1 MRSIIAAELRSASG
15 SWSAVLVAFVATSFS
30 IVLALLTMG
39 SIADTV
45 ATGTLPPEE
54 VPALQFV
61 PGWNLGLAVI
71 GTLSVI
77 GAVTALVVQAR
88 RGALARL
95 ALAGAT
101 PGQVSRI
108 LMAQLAIVAAA
119 GALVGTLLAIAA
131 LPTALAM
138 LLSDR
143 SVDAAQAVVRVD
155 PLAALG
161 GAVGFV
167 LFALLAGLK
176 QSRVAARIPPVEAL
190 RTIPG
195 ATPRRRM
202 IGRWIGAI
210 LLALLVVGMGVL
222 AITFAGELE
231 GDGADVVLQI
241 SLLCILLTGST
252 FSVAAPLAIGALTR
266 AWTALVP
273 SRSASWT
280 IARAIVIT
288 KGERL
293 ARTVTPIMLT
303 VGLLVGLGFIGA
315 SAVELM
321 HSMGY
326 QDVQG
331 VTTVS
336 LLVLIALALVISVS
350 GGVSVLLM
358 MSRQREAELALSGV
372 IGATPRQ
379 QVLIPVLEGV
389 IITVTATILGLAMTA
404 SGLVVFVVGLN
415 EIGFRA
421 SVIMPWGLLVS
432 VVLICGTVVVA
443 STTLPVLPSLRRPA
457 RQVIAQLSAE

>member
-1 MRSIIAAELRSASG
+1 
-15 SWSAVLVAFVATSFS
+15 
-30 IVLALLTMG
+30 
-39 SIADTV
+39 
-45 ATGTLPPEE
+45 
-54 VPALQFV
+54 
-61 PGWNLGLAVI
+61 
-71 GTLSVI
+71 
-77 GAVTALVVQAR
+77 
-88 RGALARL
+88 
-95 ALAGAT
+95 
-101 PGQVSRI
+101 
-108 LMAQLAIVAAA
+108 
-119 GALVGTLLAIAA
+119 
-131 LPTALAM
+131 
-138 LLSDR
+138 
-143 SVDAAQAVVRVD
+143 
-155 PLAALG
+155 
-161 GAVGFV
+161 
-167 LFALLAGLK
+167 
-176 QSRVAARIPPVEAL
+176 
-190 RTIPG
+190 
-195 ATPRRRM
+195 
-202 IGRWIGAI
+202 
-210 LLALLVVGMGVL
+210 
-222 AITFAGELE
+222 
-231 GDGADVVLQI
+231 
-241 SLLCILLTGST
+241 
-252 FSVAAPLAIGALTR
+252 
-266 AWTALVP
+266 
-273 SRSASWT
+273 
-280 IARAIVIT
+280 
-288 KGERL
+288 
-293 ARTVTPIMLT
+293 MLT

>member
-1 MRSIIAAELRSASG
+1 MRSLIVAELRSAWS
-15 SWSAVLVAFVATSFS
+15 SWCAVLIAFVAASFS
-30 IVLALLTMG
+30 IVLALLAIG
-39 SIADTV
+39 SVADTV
-45 ATGTLPPEE
+45 ATGLMPPEE

-61 PGWNLGLAVI
+61 PAWNLGLAII

-108 LMAQLAIVAAA
+108 LMAQLTLVAAA
-119 GALVGTLLAIAA
+119 GAVLGTALAVAA
-131 LPTALAM
+131 LPTALAA
-138 LLSDR
+138 LLGDR
-143 SVDAAQAVVRVD
+143 NVDGALAVVRPD
-155 PLAALG
+155 LSLALG
-161 GAVGFV
+161 GAAGFV
-167 LFALLAGLK
+167 AVALLAGLR
-176 QSRVAARIPPVEAL
+176 QSRVAAKIPPVEAL
-190 RTIPG
+190 RTVPG
-195 ATPRRRM
+195 AAPRRRM
-202 IGRWIGAI
+202 IGRWVGAI
-210 LLALLVVGMGVL
+210 LLALLVVGIAVA
-222 AITFAGELE
+222 AIVFASLLK
-231 GDGADVVLQI
+231 GDGADMILQV
-241 SLLCILLTGST
+241 SLLCILLTGSV
-252 FSVAAPLAIGALTR
+252 FSVAAPLTIGALTR
-266 AWTALVP
+266 AWTALIP
-273 SRSASWT
+273 SRSAAWT

-326 QDVQG
+326 EDVQG
-331 VTTVS
+331 VTIVS
-336 LLVLIALALVISVS
+336 LLVLIALALVISIS

-379 QVLIPVLEGV
+379 QALIPVLEGV

-415 EIGFRA
+415 EIGLPA

-432 VVLICGTVVVA
+432 VVLICGAVVVA
-443 STTLPVLPSLRRPA
+443 STTLPVLPSLRRSA
-457 RQVIAQLSAE
+457 RQVVAQLSAE